1 MASAQWK
8 LVDIQSE
15 IKAMETLLQARPT
28 LVQDKDRLVQQLTH
42 KLQTLQLA
50 GPEETAELYK
60 AIQSSKLPESVV
72 QMLVELVDQKV
83 LDPAAGV
90 QAVLTKPQC
99 VEGLPKY
106 LTAGEVQAIAQQDMW
121 SGAVVLGKRLKLLGL
136 TSLKE
141 STKKVA
147 TALLVLHEWQR
158 TSQVPTKDCIY
169 VLARHVKAA
178 FDKAPLP
185 PAGTPVLLQ
194 YPMDPMRLPADHLKA
209 SYGADKPALTV
220 FPELALILNYT
231 KVRKTGLEKQRKAR
245 PNQTSAPNTLA
256 IINFHFQF
264 KLSSA
269 TICHHLP
276 LQVGT

>member
-8 LVDIQSE
+8 LIDIQSE

-28 LVQDKDRLVQQLTH
+28 LLQDKDRLVQQLTH
-42 KLQTLQLA
+42 KLQGLQLA
-50 GPEETAELYK
+50 GPEEAAELYK

-83 LDPAAGV
+83 LDPTAGV

-141 STKKVA
+141 STKKVCWFCMSGNEPA
-147 TALLVLHEWQR
+147 RCLPRIAFMCWQ
-158 TSQVPTKDCIY
+158 
-169 VLARHVKAA
+169 
-178 FDKAPLP
+178 
-185 PAGTPVLLQ
+185 G
-194 YPMDPMRLPADHLKA
+194 M
-209 SYGADKPALTV
+209 
-220 FPELALILNYT
+220 
-231 KVRKTGLEKQRKAR
+231 
-245 PNQTSAPNTLA
+245 
-256 IINFHFQF
+256 
-264 KLSSA
+264 
-269 TICHHLP
+269 
-276 LQVGT
+276 